1 MKEIMY
7 DKYSIMNGQYP
18 VIQKLGILNSG
29 GETSPFVWKGKLTT
43 IHIMDET
50 IGVDKT
56 KTKGTAVVDSETGD
70 TLSIVGADTYFHSI
84 YIEDDT
90 AYIIAVTRDPWD
102 TVMIYESKDLVH
114 WDERVLFHNPGWIYC
129 NTSLTKSPDGYV
141 LMIEAGIESDTPEEI
156 KKHVGEYYTMF
167 FMTSPDLKEWTPLDY
182 GKYHLTNE
190 RYTGGPW
197 FKYSE
202 GWYYAIV
209 LERLPR
215 MIYTNY
221 ISRSK
226 DLETWEMGKYNPI
239 LMPSN
244 EDKNISPNMRNVTE
258 KDLERIRTGYNIN
271 NSDIDMCDW
280 QGKTYI
286 TYACG
291 NQQGNSW
298 NADAIYDGTVAEFL
312 KAFFD

>member
-7 DKYSIMNGQYP
+7 DKYSVMNGQ
-18 VIQKLGILNSG
+18 
-29 GETSPFVWKGKLTT
+29 
-43 IHIMDET
+43 
-50 IGVDKT
+50 
-56 KTKGTAVVDSETGD
+56 
-70 TLSIVGADTYFHSI
+70 
-84 YIEDDT
+84 
-90 AYIIAVTRDPWD
+90 
-102 TVMIYESKDLVH
+102 
-114 WDERVLFHNPGWIYC
+114 
-129 NTSLTKSPDGYV
+129 
-141 LMIEAGIESDTPEEI
+141 
-156 KKHVGEYYTMF
+156 
-167 FMTSPDLKEWTPLDY
+167 
-182 GKYHLTNE
+182 
-190 RYTGGPW
+190 
-197 FKYSE
+197 
-202 GWYYAIV
+202 
-209 LERLPR
+209 
-215 MIYTNY
+215 YTNY

-298 NADAIYDGTVAEFL
+298 NAMRYMML
-312 KAFFD
+312 QWKSC